1 MIYLVSVLFF
11 VAVLVG
17 CSQPLA
23 QPQSHAVEPVSNLSR
38 MEETGRRL
46 YASTCAFCHGIE
58 GDGFGINAP
67 NLPVPP
73 RDHTDA
79 SYMNNLTDE
88 QLVAV
93 IRFGGTANGKTA
105 FMPPWRD
112 RFSDREIAA
121 LVAYLRTLA
130 RPGSSKPA

>member
-1 MIYLVSVLFF
+1 MLHLILLICF
-11 VAVLVG
+11 VAALAG
-17 CSQPLA
+17 CAQPLA
-23 QPQSHAVEPVSNLSR
+23 HPQSHAEVSVSDLSR

-46 YASTCAFCHGIE
+46 YASICAFCHGTK

-79 SYMNNLTDE
+79 SYMNNLTNE

-93 IRFGGTANGKTA
+93 IKFGGTANGKTA
-105 FMPPWRD
+105 FMPPWGN

-121 LVAYLRTLA
+121 LVAYLRLLA
-130 RPGSSKPA
+130 RLRSSKSE